1 MERKRKFVLV
11 VAAILI
17 ASIYYYIK
25 LPALNIHSE
34 GFWAFVIVVSA
45 LCFAVAGVPAF
56 RIDVSRQ
63 SGRAFS
69 LDKGKMTG
77 WRKIFF
83 HTFLF
88 LTIVLTIIYIGGS
101 ILSSTFVNAGKYH
114 NLIEINNG
122 KFNEDFEQISYNEIP
137 LDRKSVV

>member
-88 LTIVLTIIYIGGS
+88 LTIN
-101 ILSSTFVNAGKYH
+101 ILQNPEVDCPGHFFLIFLGFQLICFFAVGKESALYDD
-114 NLIEINNG
+114 N
-122 KFNEDFEQISYNEIP
+122 
-137 LDRKSVV
+137 RR